1 MNNLCQ
7 RNDLFSRRDFLNNCA
22 QASVAA
28 SGLMLAVG
36 AQAQVDKLTLSGL
49 AESRLRT
56 FEEMVKPYV
65 VNQPLEK
72 GGVSLT
78 LPELADNGHLVPL
91 HLKVDSP
98 MTEASYVSHI
108 YLVSQRNPVPLMC
121 LFVLGPWN
129 GRAEINTRVR
139 LSGTQMVVA
148 LARLSDGTFRYQ
160 TQEVAVTEAA
170 CVDNGT

>member
-1 MNNLCQ
+1 MNNV
-7 RNDLFSRRDFLNNCA
+7 FTRRDFLSNSAHACLTTG
-22 QASVAA
+22 
-28 SGLMLAVG
+28 GLMLGVDAW
-36 AQAQVDKLTLSGL
+36 AQVDKLTLSGL

-56 FEEMVKPYV
+56 FDEMVKPFV

-72 GGVSLT
+72 GGISLT

-98 MTEASYVSHI
+98 MTEASHVTHI

-148 LARLSDGTFRYQ
+148 LARFSDGTFRYQ

>member
-1 MNNLCQ
+1 MNNVL
-7 RNDLFSRRDFLNNCA
+7 NRRDFLNNCA
-22 QASVAA
+22 QTSLAT
-28 SGLMLAVG
+28 SGLLMGTQAL
-36 AQAQVDKLTLSGL
+36 AQVDKLTLSGL
-49 AESRLRT
+49 SESRLRT
-56 FEEMVKPYV
+56 FEEMVTPFV
-65 VNQPLEK
+65 VNQRMVKE
-72 GGVSLT
+72 GVSLT
-78 LPELADNGHLVPL
+78 LPALADNGHLVPL

-98 MTEASYVSHI
+98 MTEASHVSHI

-148 LARLSDGTFRYQ
+148 LARFSDGTFRYQ

-170 CVDNGT
+170 CVDKGT

>member
-1 MNNLCQ
+1 MLN
-7 RNDLFSRRDFLNNCA
+7 RRDFLNSCA
-22 QASVAA
+22 QSSLAA
-28 SGLMLAVG
+28 SGWVVASEAWG
-36 AQAQVDKLTLSGL
+36 QVDKLTLSGL

-56 FEEMVKPYV
+56 FDEMVKPFV
-65 VNQPLEK
+65 VNQPLMKES
-72 GGVSLT
+72 VSLT
-78 LPELADNGHLVPL
+78 LPALADNGHLVPL
-91 HLKVDSP
+91 HMKVDSP
-98 MTEASYVSHI
+98 MTEASHVTHI
-108 YLVSQRNPVPLMC
+108 YLISQRNPVPLMC

>member
-1 MNNLCQ
+1 M
-7 RNDLFSRRDFLNNCA
+7 NDLLNRRDFLNNCA
-22 QASVAA
+22 HTSFAAGGLLLGTQA
-28 SGLMLAVG
+28 L
-36 AQAQVDKLTLSGL
+36 AQVDKLTLSGL

-56 FEEMVKPYV
+56 FEEMVTPYV
-65 VNQPLEK
+65 VNQRMVKE
-72 GGVSLT
+72 GVSLT
-78 LPELADNGHLVPL
+78 LPALADNGHLVPL

-98 MTEASYVSHI
+98 MTEASHVTHI

-170 CVDNGT
+170 CVDNGP

>member
-1 MNNLCQ
+1 MLN
-7 RNDLFSRRDFLNNCA
+7 RRDFLNSCA
-22 QASVAA
+22 QASLAA
-28 SGLMLAVG
+28 SGWVVASEAWG
-36 AQAQVDKLTLSGL
+36 QVDKLTLSGL

-56 FEEMVKPYV
+56 FDEMVKPFV
-65 VNQPLEK
+65 VNQPLMKES
-72 GGVSLT
+72 VSLT
-78 LPELADNGHLVPL
+78 LPALADNGHLVPL
-91 HLKVDSP
+91 HMKVDSP
-98 MTEASYVSHI
+98 MTEASHVTHI
-108 YLVSQRNPVPLMC
+108 YLISQRNPVPLMC

>member
-1 MNNLCQ
+1 MG
-7 RNDLFSRRDFLNNCA
+7 
-22 QASVAA
+22 QAALGLTGLHA
-28 SGLMLAVG
+28 STVL
-36 AQAQVDKLTLSGL
+36 AQVDKLTLSGL

-56 FEEMVKPYV
+56 FDEMVKPYV
-65 VNQPLEK
+65 QNQPMKKE
-72 GGVSLT
+72 GVSLT
-78 LPELADNGHLVPL
+78 LPTLADNGHLVPL

-98 MTEASYVSHI
+98 MTEASHVTHI

-129 GRAEINTRVR
+129 GKAEISTRVR

-148 LARLSDGTFRYQ
+148 LARLSDGQFLYQ
-160 TQEVAVTEAA
+160 TQEVEVTEAA